1 MNSQWIGQSGQ
12 GGAACPNNFESVH
25 AFVIERCQM
34 ASHLGAHHRE
44 LRAAYVDWCE
54 SNDVTPVTE
63 LTFCK
68 ALLSL
73 GYAERSGRFRGWD
86 GLRLI

>member
-1 MNSQWIGQSGQ
+1 MSNQWTGQTGRR
-12 GGAACPNNFESVH
+12 GAVRANNLDSVH
-25 AFVIERCQM
+25 AFVIERCQV
-34 ASHLGAHHRE
+34 ASYLGEHHRE
-44 LRAAYVDWCE
+44 LRAAYVDWCDA
-54 SNDVTPVTE
+54 SDVMPVTE

-68 ALLSL
+68 ALIAL